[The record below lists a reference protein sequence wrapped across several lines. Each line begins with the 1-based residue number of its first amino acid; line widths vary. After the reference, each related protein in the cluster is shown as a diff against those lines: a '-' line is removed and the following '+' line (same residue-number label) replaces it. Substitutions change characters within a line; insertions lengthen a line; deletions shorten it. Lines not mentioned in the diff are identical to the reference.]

1 MNTLENLRY
10 HVKRLRLAKG
20 LSQEA
25 LAEKAKLEYKH
36 YQRIESGAFKGI
48 QLRTI
53 EALAEALDVLPCIL
67 ICPTDKK
74 IPLKKPTNHTALRIS
89 LFRACQRPSQRLLSV

>member
-25 LAEKAKLEYKH
+25 LAEKAGLEYKH

-74 IPLKKPTNHTALRIS
+74 IPLKNLKAGRK
-89 LFRACQRPSQRLLSV
+89 QRKRD